1 MDCFY
6 EPLKT
11 TYYNDICVNYYPSL
25 KYLSTIYKGNFYSHQ
40 YIDYTTKHAL
50 KLFREYIK
58 NEHNGK

>member
-1 MDCFY
+1 MNYFY

-25 KYLSTIYKGNFYSHQ
+25 KYLSTIYKGKFYSHK
-40 YIDYTTKHAL
+40 YIDHTTKHAL

-58 NEHNGK
+58 NEHYGK